1 MSRLVGALPWRSL
14 SMDMRST
21 IRDLTPDRKPAR
33 RPSALASKATMITGS
48 AQPSARGDNVSNE
61 NAPTVETHR
70 FQAEV
75 NQVLHL
81 VIHSLYSHKE
91 IFLRELISN
100 ASDALDKLR
109 FRAITEPALV
119 GDDTK
124 YEIRIVPD
132 AEKGTLTISDNGVG
146 MTHDEL
152 TENLGTIARSG
163 SRAFLEALAQKGQR
177 DVQLIGQ
184 FGVGFYS
191 AWLVADH
198 VDVVSRA
205 AGRDDAW
212 RWSSDAKETYT
223 LEADTRASR
232 GTDIVLH
239 LRDDQ
244 KEFLED
250 WRLREL
256 VTKYSD
262 YVSHPIQ
269 LGTKKEGAT
278 ELSFETLNRANAIW
292 QRPKSEVT
300 EEQYA
305 DFYKHLTHDNEA
317 PLAHTH
323 FRVEGTQQFVGLLFV
338 RRVFIMDQCE
348 EILPTWLRFV
358 RGVVDS
364 DDLPLNVSRETLQ
377 DSATVRA
384 IKKQVVKRSLD
395 LLEDLAKNK
404 PDQYVTFWKA
414 FGAVLKEGLAQDWEY
429 REKLSSLVRYESTLS
444 ETPTSLADYVSRMR
458 SGQDAIYYVFG
469 ESRKALEQSPHLEAL
484 RSRGYE
490 VLFMTDPID
499 EWAAEG
505 IREFQGK
512 KLVSAMRADLALDS
526 SDDAKKDLEA
536 RAGELK
542 GLLEAMKSALGERVS
557 DVRVSDRLTDSP
569 ACLVVPVGASH
580 AYLEKLLKES
590 GREVSRG
597 KRVFEVNPKHPLIEN
612 LRALHAREPEAARTK
627 EWIEMLYD
635 QAVLTEGSRPEDPNA
650 FAKRLTALLTDAT
663 KAAAAGGP
671 MS

>member
-1 MSRLVGALPWRSL
+1 MSDPNASNP
-14 SMDMRST
+14 ST
-21 IRDLTPDRKPAR
+21 P
-33 RPSALASKATMITGS
+33 
-48 AQPSARGDNVSNE
+48 N
-61 NAPTVETHR
+61 VETHR

-100 ASDALDKLR
+100 ASDAVDKLR

-119 GDDTK
+119 AGDAG

-132 AEKGTLTISDNGVG
+132 AEAGTLTISDNGVG

-152 TENLGTIARSG
+152 TDNLGTIARSG

-191 AWLVADH
+191 AWLVAER
-198 VDVVSRA
+198 VDVTTRA
-205 AGRDDAW
+205 AGHEDAW

-223 LEADTRASR
+223 LEPATRATR

-244 KEFLED
+244 KEFLD
-250 WRLREL
+250 TWRLREL

-262 YVSHPIQ
+262 YVSHPIK
-269 LGTKKEGAT
+269 LATKKEGDSEPT
-278 ELSFETLNRANAIW
+278 LETLNRANALW
-292 QRPKSEVT
+292 QRSKSEVT
-300 EEQYA
+300 SEQYEE
-305 DFYKHLTHDNEA
+305 FYKHLTHDNEA

-323 FRVEGTQQFVGLLFV
+323 FKVEGTQQFVGLLFV
-338 RRVFIMDQCE
+338 PKQPPFDLNSSQQRRGIRLFVRRVFIMDQCE
-348 EILPTWLRFV
+348 DIVPTWLRFV

-384 IKKQVVKRSLD
+384 IRKQVVKRSLD
-395 LLEDLAKNK
+395 LLDDLAKNHAEK
-404 PDQYVTFWKA
+404 YLEFWKS
-414 FGAVLKEGLAQDWEY
+414 FGAVLKEGLAQDFDQ
-429 REKLSSLVRYESTLS
+429 RERLSALVRFESTLS
-444 ETPTSLADYVSRMR
+444 ETPTSLAEYVSRMR
-458 SGQDAIYYVFG
+458 SEQESIYYVYG
-469 ESRKALEQSPHLEAL
+469 ESRKALEQSPHLETL
-484 RSRGYE
+484 RKRGFE

-499 EWAAEG
+499 EWAADG

-512 KLVSAMRADLALDS
+512 KLVSAMRADLSLDAS
-526 SDDAKKDLEA
+526 EDAKKE
-536 RAGELK
+536 RETQTTELK
-542 GLLEAMKSALGERVS
+542 DLLDAIKKTLGDRVT

-569 ACLVVPVGASH
+569 ACLVVPAGGSH
-580 AYLEKLLKES
+580 AYLEKLLKDS
-590 GREVSRG
+590 GREVGKSR
-597 KRVFEVNPKHPLIEN
+597 RVFEVNPTHALIQH
-612 LRALHAREPEAARTK
+612 LRAVAAKAPEGEKTREF
-627 EWIEMLYD
+627 IETLYD
-635 QAVLTEGSRPEDPNA
+635 QALLTEGSKPEDPHR
-650 FAKRLTALLTDAT
+650 FVQRVTALLTDAA
-663 KAAAAGGP
+663 KVAAQG
-671 MS
+671 

>member
-1 MSRLVGALPWRSL
+1 VA
-14 SMDMRST
+14 
-21 IRDLTPDRKPAR
+21 
-33 RPSALASKATMITGS
+33 
-48 AQPSARGDNVSNE
+48 NE
-61 NAPTVETHR
+61 NSTPVETHR

-119 GDDTK
+119 GDDAK

-132 AEKGTLTISDNGVG
+132 AEKGTLTISDNGIG

-152 TENLGTIARSG
+152 AENLGTIARSG

-191 AWLVADH
+191 AWLVAEH
-198 VDVVSRA
+198 VDVISRG

-223 LEADTRASR
+223 LEPASRASR
-232 GTDIVLH
+232 GTDIVLR

-244 KEFLED
+244 KEFLDE

-262 YVSHPIQ
+262 YVSHPIL

-292 QRPKSEVT
+292 QRPKNEIT

-305 DFYKHLTHDNEA
+305 EFYKHLTHDNEA

-323 FRVEGTQQFVGLLFV
+323 FKVEGTQQFVGLLFVPKQAPLDLNFSQQRRGIRLFV

-348 EILPTWLRFV
+348 EILPTWLRFI

-404 PDQYVTFWKA
+404 PEQYLTFWKA
-414 FGAVLKEGLAQDWEY
+414 FGAVLKEGLAQEWEH
-429 REKLSSLVRYESTLS
+429 REKLSQLVRYESTLS

-458 SGQDAIYYVFG
+458 SGQDAIYYVYG

-499 EWAAEG
+499 EWAADG
-505 IREFQGK
+505 IREFEGK
-512 KLVSAMRADLALDS
+512 KLVSAMRADLALDA
-526 SDDAKKDLEA
+526 SDDAKKEREA

-542 GLLEAMKSALGERVS
+542 GLLDAMKSTLGERVS

-569 ACLVVPVGASH
+569 ACLVVPAGASH

-612 LRALHAREPEAARTK
+612 LRALHAKEPDAARTK

-650 FAKRLTALLTDAT
+650 FAKRVTALLTE
-663 KAAAAGGP
+663 AAKSAVR
-671 MS
+671 